1 MPPGRSPS
9 AAIEPMLRMQ
19 RQGRP
24 APPPRGGWRRP
35 LVGARAAAPRRLTHT
50 ISMKRTR
57 KSGLCAGGTADPEN
71 ALWRSFAL
79 W

>member
-1 MPPGRSPS
+1 MNGQPVSRC
-9 AAIEPMLRMQ
+9 
-19 RQGRP
+19 GRP
-24 APPPRGGWRRP
+24 EFDQKRVGLRVIQGRRP

-57 KSGLCAGGTADPEN
+57 KSRLCAGGTADSEN